1 MLMSD
6 IVGGVTMR
14 PNAKGSSK
22 PNEEPNLESLVRKKI
37 TSDLIYKDG
46 SKKVDVVKIKEVILF
61 SIKKGEFLVP
71 SIKENRQLMKY
82 DYALEG
88 DAQIEINQ
96 YVRSASPKRIRGFFN
111 INDKKE
117 IDMYKI
123 IQIS

>member
-1 MLMSD
+1 MAD

-14 PNAKGSSK
+14 SNAKGSSK
-22 PNEEPNLESLVRKKI
+22 PNEEPNLKSMVRAKI
-37 TSDLIYKDG
+37 TSDLIFKDG
-46 SKKVDVVKIKEVILF
+46 SKIVDVVTIKEVNYL
-61 SIKKGEFLVP
+61 SIKKGEYSVP
-71 SIKENRQLMKY
+71 SIKDNRQLLTY
-82 DYALEG
+82 DYELCG